1 MIRVVKFQG
10 LAAGAL
16 TVFALL
22 SACSNVSDQSE
33 GGLAEAAQSCTT
45 DALPISPQSQ
55 IVAVGMAERTP
66 NAIPKE
72 DLADLIQLAQARA
85 ILATRASAVNDYWR
99 PLADSWAIYEA
110 LLRALRAVPAEVAPV
125 EGSAPTT
132 QVFEFADD
140 VNIDFAAITKDTFCR
155 IAFVKS
161 DVPINYESEEE

>member
-16 TVFALL
+16 TVIALL
-22 SACSNVSDQSE
+22 SACSNVSDESE
-33 GGLAEAAQSCTT
+33 SGLAEAAQSCTR
-45 DALPISPQSQ
+45 DALPISPQSV
-55 IVAVGMAERTP
+55 IVAPGIDERTP
-66 NAIPKE
+66 NAIPE
-72 DLADLIQLAQARA
+72 EELATRLQLAQDRA
-85 ILATRASAVNDYWR
+85 ILATRAAALNDYWR

-110 LLRALRAVPAEVAPV
+110 LLRALRVVPAEVAPV
-125 EGSAPTT
+125 EGSVPAP
-132 QVFEFADD
+132 QAFEFAED